1 MYSIHQLPGRNA
13 QIDGTDWLYFSGT
26 GYLGAAWNPDLQAL
40 VQEGMQ
46 RFGLH
51 FGGSRLSNIQIQI
64 FEETEAFLAQ
74 YAGAEQALLLS
85 SGTLAGQLLMKVLAE
100 HGEVFPAPG
109 AHPAIWAGM
118 GPSFK
123 KWDDWVQKVQEL
135 AQIPG
140 VPLILAANSV
150 DPLYVRCFDFSWLKN
165 LKLQRELLLVIDD
178 SHGFGILGKNGR
190 GIFAKID
197 LPEGADLIV
206 LSSLGKALGIPAGVI
221 LGSANWRNRLVRNP
235 YFGGASP
242 PPPAFLWALL
252 KGQTIYEKCRQKL
265 QLNLRQ
271 FVQYLPT
278 GADFHFF
285 PEYPVFYSANSGLAA
300 FLAERK
306 ILISS
311 FPYPTP
317 QDELVTRIVLSSLHT
332 DGDIQ
337 ILIRELHLYF
347 ESQKPRDHE

>member
-1 MYSIHQLPGRNA
+1 MYPIEQLPGRTT

-26 GYLGAAWNPDLQAL
+26 GYLGAAWNPDLQTL
-40 VQEGMQ
+40 VQEGIQ

-51 FGGSRLSNIQIQI
+51 FGGSRLSNIQIRI
-64 FEETEAFLAQ
+64 FEEAETFLAQ

-100 HGEVFPAPG
+100 HGEVLPAPG
-109 AHPAIWAGM
+109 AHPAIWAGE
-118 GPSFK
+118 GSALK
-123 KWDDWVQKVQEL
+123 NWEDWIQKVREL
-135 AQIPG
+135 VEIPG

-150 DPLYVRCFDFSWLKN
+150 DPLYVRRFDFSWFQDLKP
-165 LKLQRELLLVIDD
+165 QRELLLVIDD
-178 SHGFGILGKNGR
+178 SHGFGILGENGR
-190 GIFAKID
+190 GVFAEIT
-197 LPEGADLIV
+197 LPTGADLIV
-206 LSSLGKALGIPAGVI
+206 VSSLGKALGVPAGVI
-221 LGSANWRNRLVRNP
+221 LGSASWRNRLIRNP

-278 GADFHFF
+278 EADFHFF
-285 PEYPVFYSANSGLAA
+285 PEYPVFYTANSGLAA

-332 DGDIQ
+332 NGDIQ
-337 ILIRELHLYF
+337 ILLRACQNF
-347 ESQKPRDHE
+347 WDRAANGPF